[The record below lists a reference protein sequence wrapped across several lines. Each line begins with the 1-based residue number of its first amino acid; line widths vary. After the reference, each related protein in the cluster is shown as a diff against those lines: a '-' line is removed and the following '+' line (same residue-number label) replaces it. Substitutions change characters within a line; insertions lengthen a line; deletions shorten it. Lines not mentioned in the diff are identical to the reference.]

1 MPSAILARV
10 SLGDQGRRLTGCAS
24 GGSVPETPTQQGPDP
39 QDFLMA
45 DLTFNKVAGAVL
57 ATGLVIFGLQNAMNI
72 LFEQSPPT
80 KPGYAIAIQETP
92 DNGAAPADIP
102 PDWGTVLP
110 TADIAAGQTITSKCA
125 SCHQFD
131 PAGTNAI
138 GPGLYGVVGRA
149 PGTHPGFTYDSAMQ
163 DFAKTH
169 PAWTYDL
176 LYQFLKAPG
185 QFMPGT
191 KMTFVGLPEQKDR
204 INVIA
209 YLRSDGST
217 GYPIPAPAPAK
228 APSSG
233 AANPAGA
240 GPATAPA
247 PGAAPSAGAPTNA
260 ATTKPAGTS
269 AHTGAEPG

>member
-1 MPSAILARV
+1 M
-10 SLGDQGRRLTGCAS
+10 GDQGRRLTGCAS

-125 SCHQFD
+125 SCHLFTPD
-131 PAGTNAI
+131 GANAI

-209 YLRSDGST
+209 YLRSNGST
-217 GYPIPAPAPAK
+217 GYPIPKPAPAK
-228 APSSG
+228 APATNS
-233 AANPAGA
+233 
-240 GPATAPA
+240 TAPA
-247 PGAAPSAGAPTNA
+247 AGATNA
-260 ATTKPAGTS
+260 AAPA
-269 AHTGAEPG
+269 TGATNSASNATNSAAPAKP